1 MEWYCSPKFMK
12 TLRNRV
18 DDPLYVTTTMREEIV
33 QNAVKSYGVIQD
45 IIRLEKDLVSVLL
58 TPSTVN

>member
-1 MEWYCSPKFMK
+1 MK